1 MGWVIICP
9 TGPKGPRGPRSPRGA
24 RPEAAQ
30 GAQGPRGPNGARPEA
45 AQGSQGPKG
54 PTGAS
59 RGPPRGPRGRWGLPR
74 GPWGPLPS
82 PAKVVLVSLQNTL
95 FGFHTTNIC
104 FIYSK
109 YEDCADWKL
118 PDLDENHEN
127 CFEPGP
133 YGTVWADNCA
143 ESLPPAL
150 GSLWDA
156 SRTPKPP
163 QKIQKSRV
171 WGV

>member
-1 MGWVIICP
+1 MWPMG
-9 TGPKGPRGPRSPRGA
+9 
-24 RPEAAQ
+24 
-30 GAQGPRGPNGARPEA
+30 
-45 AQGSQGPKG
+45 
-54 PTGAS
+54 
-59 RGPPRGPRGRWGLPR
+59 L
-74 GPWGPLPS
+74 GPLRFGSYFKEIPPS
-82 PAKVVLVSLQNTL
+82 PAKVILVFLQKTL

-104 FIYSK
+104 FLYSK

-118 PDLDENHEN
+118 PDLGGNHEN

-143 ESLPPAL
+143 ASLPPAL

-163 QKIQKSRV
+163 KNQKIPGFRGLGVQGVRPPYFPCVGKLELLLQGVDSPLVSRSSASWPV
-171 WGV
+171 GHLWGGGV